1 MSMLQNSFWPAFF
14 AFIGVTIAAYSLI
27 ELSIFI
33 ASRYRERYLEE
44 AKTELDDVLIQMPAG
59 RVLDISIAV
68 SALGAVVTLIITAA
82 RMDDFAWHW
91 GVLFSLIAGCVLFPI
106 PRIILKTLKKRRL
119 HKFNLQLEDALGMM
133 SSALKAGFS
142 IHQALDEVANCDMHP
157 VGIEFRLL
165 TNELRLGVPLD
176 LALENMNRRVE
187 SDDFELVVTAIITAR
202 QTGGELSGAL
212 ERVAGL
218 IRERVR
224 ISQKVHALTAM
235 GRLQALMIGA
245 MPFLLLIGLSH
256 IAPQMMQ
263 IFFNSAFGIIALA
276 AISVLVICGF
286 LAIRKI
292 TTIEV

>member
-1 MSMLQNSFWPAFF
+1 MTLFQHSFFPAAF
-14 AFIGVTIAAYSLI
+14 AFAGVTIASYILI
-27 ELSIFI
+27 EIGIFI
-33 ASRYRERYLEE
+33 AARYRERFLAE

-59 RVLDISIAV
+59 RVLDISIALSV
-68 SALGAVVTLIITAA
+68 LGAVVTLIITAI
-82 RMDDFAWHW
+82 RTDDFAWHW
-91 GVLFSLIAGCVLFPI
+91 GILLALVAGCAIFPI
-106 PRIILKTLKKRRL
+106 PRIILKTLKKKRL

-165 TNELRLGVPLD
+165 ANELRLGVPLD
-176 LALENMNRRVE
+176 QALENMNRRVE

-202 QTGGELSGAL
+202 QTGGELSTAL
-212 ERVAGL
+212 ERVASL

-224 ISQKVHALTAM
+224 ISRKVHALTAM
-235 GRLQALMIGA
+235 GRLQAIMIGA
-245 MPFLLLIGLSH
+245 MPFLLIIGLNH

-263 IFFNSAFGIIALA
+263 MFFNSAVGLISMIAVV
-276 AISVLVICGF
+276 VLVICGF
-286 LAIRKI
+286 FAIKKI

>member
-1 MSMLQNSFWPAFF
+1 MDFFQHSFWPAAF
-14 AFIGVTIAAYSLI
+14 AFAGVTIAAYTLI
-27 ELSIFI
+27 EFGLFI

-44 AKTELDDVLIQMPAG
+44 AKTELDDVLIQMPAN

-68 SALGAVVTLIITAA
+68 SVLGAVITLVITAVQ
-82 RMDDFAWHW
+82 MDEFAWHW
-91 GVLFSLIAGCVLFPI
+91 GILFAVAAGSVLFPV
-106 PRIILKTLKKRRL
+106 PRIVLKTLKKKRL
-119 HKFNLQLEDALGMM
+119 QKFNLQLEDALGMM

-142 IHQALDEVANCDMHP
+142 IHQALDEIANCDMHP

-165 TNELRLGVPLD
+165 TNELRLGVPLEQ
-176 LALENMNRRVE
+176 ALENMNRRVE

-202 QTGGELSGAL
+202 QTGGELSSAL

-224 ISQKVHALTAM
+224 IARKVHSLTAM
-235 GRLQALMIGA
+235 GRLQAIMIGA
-245 MPFLLLIGLSH
+245 MPFLLLFGLSH

-263 IFFNSAFGIIALA
+263 IFFNSAVGIIAIVA
-276 AISVLVICGF
+276 VFVLVICGF
-286 LAIRKI
+286 LAIKKI

>member
-1 MSMLQNSFWPAFF
+1 MDMFQHSFWPAAF
-14 AFIGVTIAAYSLI
+14 AFMGVTIATYVLI
-27 ELSIFI
+27 EFGIFI

-44 AKTELDDVLIQMPAG
+44 AKTELDDVLIQMPAN

-68 SALGAVVTLIITAA
+68 SVLGAVVTLVITAI
-82 RMDDFAWHW
+82 RMDEFAWHW
-91 GVLFSLIAGCVLFPI
+91 GILFAIITGSVLFPM
-106 PRIILKTLKKRRL
+106 PRILLKALRVRRL

-142 IHQALDEVANCDMHP
+142 IHQSLDEVANCDMHP

-165 TNELRLGVPLD
+165 TNELRLGVPLEQ
-176 LALENMNRRVE
+176 ALENMNRRVE
-187 SDDFELVVTAIITAR
+187 SDDFELVVTAVITAR

-212 ERVAGL
+212 ERVAAL

-224 ISQKVHALTAM
+224 ISRKVHALTAM
-235 GRLQALMIGA
+235 GRLQAIMIGA
-245 MPFLLLIGLSH
+245 MPFLLLIGLNH

-263 IFFNSAFGIIALA
+263 MFFNTAVGIIALIA
-276 AISVLVICGF
+276 VIVLVICGF

>member
-1 MSMLQNSFWPAFF
+1 MALFQHSFFPAAF
-14 AFIGVTIAAYSLI
+14 AFAGVTIASYILI
-27 ELSIFI
+27 EIGIFI
-33 ASRYRERYLEE
+33 AARYRERFLAE

-59 RVLDISIAV
+59 RVLDISIALSV
-68 SALGAVVTLIITAA
+68 LGAVVTLIITAI
-82 RMDDFAWHW
+82 RTDDFAWHW
-91 GVLFSLIAGCVLFPI
+91 GILLALVAGCAIFPI
-106 PRIILKTLKKRRL
+106 PRIILKTLKKKRL

-165 TNELRLGVPLD
+165 ANELRLGVPLD
-176 LALENMNRRVE
+176 QALENMNRRME

-202 QTGGELSGAL
+202 QTGGELSTAL
-212 ERVAGL
+212 ERVASL

-224 ISQKVHALTAM
+224 IARKVHALTAM
-235 GRLQALMIGA
+235 GRLQAIMIGA
-245 MPFLLLIGLSH
+245 MPFLLIIGLNH

-263 IFFNSAFGIIALA
+263 MFFNSAVGLISMIAVV
-276 AISVLVICGF
+276 VLVICGF
-286 LAIRKI
+286 FAIKKI

>member
-1 MSMLQNSFWPAFF
+1 MALFQHSFFPAAF
-14 AFIGVTIAAYSLI
+14 AFAGVTIASYILI
-27 ELSIFI
+27 EIGIFI
-33 ASRYRERYLEE
+33 AARYRERFLVE

-59 RVLDISIAV
+59 RVLDISIALSV
-68 SALGAVVTLIITAA
+68 LGAVVTLIITAI
-82 RMDDFAWHW
+82 RTDDFAWHW
-91 GVLFSLIAGCVLFPI
+91 GILLALVAGCAIFPI
-106 PRIILKTLKKRRL
+106 PRIILKTLKKKRL

-165 TNELRLGVPLD
+165 ANELRLGVPLD
-176 LALENMNRRVE
+176 QALENMNRRVE

-202 QTGGELSGAL
+202 QTGGELSTAL
-212 ERVAGL
+212 ERVASL

-224 ISQKVHALTAM
+224 IARKVHALTAM
-235 GRLQALMIGA
+235 GRLQAIMIGA
-245 MPFLLLIGLSH
+245 MPFLLIIGLNH

-263 IFFNSAFGIIALA
+263 MFFNSAVGLISMIAVV
-276 AISVLVICGF
+276 VLVICGF
-286 LAIRKI
+286 FAIKKI

>member
-1 MSMLQNSFWPAFF
+1 MALFQHSFFPAAF
-14 AFIGVTIAAYSLI
+14 AFAGVTIASYILI
-27 ELSIFI
+27 EIGIFI
-33 ASRYRERYLEE
+33 AARYRERFLAE

-59 RVLDISIAV
+59 RVLDISIALSV
-68 SALGAVVTLIITAA
+68 LGAVVTLIITAI
-82 RMDDFAWHW
+82 RTDDFAWHW
-91 GVLFSLIAGCVLFPI
+91 GILLALVAGCAIFPI
-106 PRIILKTLKKRRL
+106 PRIILKTLKKKRL

-165 TNELRLGVPLD
+165 ANELRLGVPLD
-176 LALENMNRRVE
+176 QALENMNRRVE

-202 QTGGELSGAL
+202 QTGGELSTAL
-212 ERVAGL
+212 ERVASL

-224 ISQKVHALTAM
+224 IARKVHALTAM
-235 GRLQALMIGA
+235 GRLQAIMIGA
-245 MPFLLLIGLSH
+245 MPFLLIIGLNH

-263 IFFNSAFGIIALA
+263 MFFNSAVGLISMIAVV
-276 AISVLVICGF
+276 VLVICGF
-286 LAIRKI
+286 FAIKKI

>member
-1 MSMLQNSFWPAFF
+1 MALFQHSFFPAAF
-14 AFIGVTIAAYSLI
+14 AFAGVTIASYILI
-27 ELSIFI
+27 EIGIFI
-33 ASRYRERYLEE
+33 AARYRERFLAE

-59 RVLDISIAV
+59 RVLDISIALSV
-68 SALGAVVTLIITAA
+68 LGAVVTLIITAI
-82 RMDDFAWHW
+82 RTDDFAWHW
-91 GVLFSLIAGCVLFPI
+91 GILLALVAGCAIFPI
-106 PRIILKTLKKRRL
+106 PRIILKTLKKKRL

-165 TNELRLGVPLD
+165 ANELRLGVPLD
-176 LALENMNRRVE
+176 QALENMNRRVE

-202 QTGGELSGAL
+202 QTGGELSTAL
-212 ERVAGL
+212 ERVASL

-224 ISQKVHALTAM
+224 SARKVHALTAM
-235 GRLQALMIGA
+235 GRLQAIMIGA
-245 MPFLLLIGLSH
+245 IPFFLIIGLNH

-263 IFFNSAFGIIALA
+263 MFFNSAVGLISMIAVV
-276 AISVLVICGF
+276 VLVICGF
-286 LAIRKI
+286 FAIKKI

>member
-1 MSMLQNSFWPAFF
+1 MDLLQHSFFPAAF
-14 AFIGVTIAAYSLI
+14 AFAGVTIASYSLFQI
-27 ELSIFI
+27 GIFI

-59 RVLDISIAV
+59 RVLDISIAMSV
-68 SALGAVVTLIITAA
+68 LGAVITLIITAIKT
-82 RMDDFAWHW
+82 DDFAWHW
-91 GVLFSLIAGCVLFPI
+91 GVLLALLAGCVIFPV
-106 PRIILKTLKKRRL
+106 PRIILKTLKKKRL

-142 IHQALDEVANCDMHP
+142 IHQSLDEVANCDMHP

-165 TNELRLGVPLD
+165 TNELRLGVPLEQ
-176 LALENMNRRVE
+176 ALENMNRRVE

-202 QTGGELSGAL
+202 QTGGELSAAL

-224 ISQKVHALTAM
+224 IARKVHALTAM

-245 MPFLLLIGLSH
+245 MPFLLILGLNQ

-263 IFFNSAFGIIALA
+263 MFFNSAFGVIALIA
-276 AISVLVICGF
+276 VSVLVICGF
-286 LAIRKI
+286 FAIKKI